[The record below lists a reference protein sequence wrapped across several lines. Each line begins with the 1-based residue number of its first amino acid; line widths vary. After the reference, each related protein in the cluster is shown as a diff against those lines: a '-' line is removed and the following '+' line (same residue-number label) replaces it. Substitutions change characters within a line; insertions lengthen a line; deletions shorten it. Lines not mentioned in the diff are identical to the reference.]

1 MDWKTRK
8 IIYKIRINQFFRNL
22 RQKIRFKIK
31 GLPKWRHANLIE
43 YPDYFLVIT
52 IHTLKNGPGIHSDI
66 ISKIDKENNEQPQLA
81 SIVLKH
87 LDKSRWGVVN
97 IDKHRAFDVV
107 AKLTGRKSIKKQMQ
121 DSRMISISRNKRRI
135 EITPSVNG
143 GSTGP
148 NRGYR
153 YNKESIVLEL
163 PIKEDDFE
171 KEIGKALEMCE

>member
-1 MDWKTRK
+1 MDWKTRR
-8 IIYKIRINQFFRNL
+8 IIYRIRINQFSRNL
-22 RQKIRFKIK
+22 KQKIKFKIK
-31 GLPKWRHANLIE
+31 GLPKWRRANLIE
-43 YPDYFLVIT
+43 YPDCYLIIT
-52 IHTLKNGPGIHSDI
+52 IHTLKNGPGIHTDI
-66 ISKIDKENNEQPQLA
+66 ISKIDKETNEQSQLA
-81 SIVLKH
+81 SIVLDH

-97 IDKHRAFDVV
+97 FDKQSAFDVV
-107 AKLTGRKSIKKQMQ
+107 AKLTGRKSIKKQMH
-121 DSRMISISRNKRRI
+121 DSKMISISRNKRRI

-171 KEIGKALEMCE
+171 KEIGRALEMCE